1 MGGAAAGA
9 SAGGKEIV
17 TEGIS
22 PLILQRG
29 LSDDAMR
36 ATLTPRRQGPND
48 EMHEE
53 AQEIGPQA
61 VKLTS
66 LCSTTQQMLWSV
78 CWIRRLFRQ
87 GQHALPPRHAKN
99 AA

>member
-22 PLILQRG
+22 PADMRD
-29 LSDDAMR
+29 SARCDATHAHAGKAR
-36 ATLTPRRQGPND
+36 TTR
-48 EMHEE
+48 HEE

-66 LCSTTQQMLWSV
+66 PLLHYSANAVELRWS
-78 CWIRRLFRQ
+78 RLFRQ